1 VSKAERRH
9 RRILRRRQVL
19 ELIGMGRTALNRA
32 VREGRFPQPIVLFEG
47 GRILVWDEEEVLNWL
62 DGRFEARE

>member
-47 GRILVWDEEEVLNWL
+47 GRILVWDEEELLNWL

>member
-1 VSKAERRH
+1 
-9 RRILRRRQVL
+9 
-19 ELIGMGRTALNRA
+19 MGRTALNRA